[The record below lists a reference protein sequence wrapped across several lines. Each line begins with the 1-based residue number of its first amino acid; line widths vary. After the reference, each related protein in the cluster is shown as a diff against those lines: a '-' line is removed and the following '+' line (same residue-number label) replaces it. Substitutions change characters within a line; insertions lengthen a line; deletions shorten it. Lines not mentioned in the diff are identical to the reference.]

1 MTDILSAPPF
11 RPAVPAR
18 REGPLPLV
26 PFLWHSW
33 RDPLGTWSRRHFEE
47 PQLYGEGP
55 LGAVIVV
62 SHPEG
67 VRRVL
72 TDNAANYRKGDLQR
86 RILGPLLS
94 DGLLLTEGAV
104 WRRARRIL
112 APLFTPARMRDLNGR
127 MAEVCAARVAGWR
140 LDAGARVLDIDSEMS
155 GLTFDIL
162 SATLFSH
169 ELGGEAAG
177 FEKALNRYLSIGARI
192 DPLDVLD
199 APSWIPR
206 LGRLAS
212 YGSAAFFER
221 KVSELVKARRARLEG
236 DDTPAHDLLSA
247 LLTARDETD
256 GSGLSDREVAANILT
271 FILAGHETTART
283 LGWALHLISRSPAV
297 AARLQAEADGF
308 DPDRADW
315 AGSLAWTRA
324 VIEESMRLFP
334 PAPTLERTAI
344 GADVIV
350 GEGVQPQTIKAGTMV
365 IISPWVLH
373 RHEQLWDDPAAF
385 RPERFLP
392 ENRKAIDRYAYIPFS
407 AGPRVCI
414 GASFAL
420 QEAMIALASIL
431 KVADVEPLSTVEP
444 RPVHQITLRSR
455 EPMRLRLRARRART
469 PVDTVVTIPL

>member
-1 MTDILSAPPF
+1 MTIADDTIF
-11 RPAVPAR
+11 RPAVPPR

-26 PFLWHSW
+26 PFLFHSW

-62 SHPEG
+62 SHPAG
-67 VRRVL
+67 VRHIL
-72 TDNAANYRKGDLQR
+72 TDNAANYRKGDLHR
-86 RILGPLLS
+86 RVLGPLLAE
-94 DGLLLTEGAV
+94 GLLLTEGDV

-112 APLFTPARMRDLNGR
+112 APLFTPARMRGLTAR
-127 MAEVCAARVAGWR
+127 MAEVCEARVATWD
-140 LDAGARVLDIDSEMS
+140 LKFGARVLDIDSQMS
-155 GLTFDIL
+155 TLTFEIL
-162 SATLFSH
+162 SATLFSD

-199 APSWIPR
+199 APNWIPR

-212 YGSAAFFER
+212 YQSAVFFEK
-221 KVSELVKARRARLEG
+221 KVGELVTARRARIEAG
-236 DDTPAHDLLSA
+236 DTPPPDLLTA
-247 LLTARDETD
+247 LLTARDEAD
-256 GSGLSDREVAANILT
+256 GSALSDREVAANILT

-283 LGWALHLISRSPAV
+283 LGWALHLISRTPEI

-308 DPDRADW
+308 DIGRENW
-315 AGSLAWTRA
+315 AEGLVWTRA

-344 GADVIV
+344 GPDEI
-350 GEGVQPQTIKAGTMV
+350 GGPGVKTQAIKPGTMV

-373 RHEQLWDDPAAF
+373 RHEKLWDDPGAF

-392 ENRKAIDRYAYIPFS
+392 ENRKSIDRYAWIPFS

-420 QEAMIALASIL
+420 QEAMIALAAVL
-431 KVADVEPLSTVEP
+431 KVADIEPITTAEP

-455 EPMRLRLRARRART
+455 EPMRLRLRARQA
-469 PVDTVVTIPL
+469 